1 VSKPRQGR
9 VNGTA
14 EKLASVVRGSCR
26 IATRSAVSVQALNA
40 RLTQNFFNAAA
51 TNLHVSLQDNRQV
64 TQRLIAQRP
73 RVLRATQL
81 LAQETTAVYANCLNP
96 ASVYQQSSQ
105 RTERSA
111 GARVQQGSAPN
122 QAKEDNLSL
131 DNYDSLKAGED
142 YEANNKK
149 RQNILERLAR
159 AGVVTL

>member
-1 VSKPRQGR
+1 MSKPRQGH

-14 EKLASVVRGSCR
+14 EKLAGVARDSCR
-26 IATRSAVSVQALNA
+26 IVTRSAVSVQALNA
-40 RLTQNFFNAAA
+40 RLTQSFFNAAT
-51 TNLHVSLQDNRQV
+51 TNLHVSLDDNWQV
-64 TQRLIAQRP
+64 AQRLIAQRP

-96 ASVYQQSSQ
+96 ASVYQRGSQ

-131 DNYDSLKAGED
+131 DNYDPLKAGED

-149 RQNILERLAR
+149 RETILERLVR